1 MEANTGF
8 YNKNMLNPFADTFPD
23 PLCKLN
29 LKETSEFVKSFPMA
43 NHNTETRTYFN
54 VSAQRRREGVSSVTK
69 RNSVDAPP
77 TPGRPIFSFSAGNLS
92 RKGFPSKWDDAEKW
106 LNNSSSSCHDS
117 PAHVH
122 GLNLKTSESSKFH
135 KQFDGFRPQAEVFAE
150 KSRVT
155 EEKVSKAVS
164 SIHGSVLLE
173 HHSSSKDLNV
183 DVLLKGWILFFTNF
197 NLAFTTLFLSATTV
211 SPSLFLSSK
220 SLHVI
225 FFFVFGSFLCE
236 FSRLVNMSC
245 SAFSLK

>member
-1 MEANTGF
+1 MEGNTGF
-8 YNKNMLNPFADTFPD
+8 YNKNMQNPFADTFPD

-106 LNNSSSSCHDS
+106 LNSSSSCHDS

-173 HHSSSKDLNV
+173 HHISSKDLNV
-183 DVLLKGWILFFTNF
+183 DVLLKGRKLFFTNF
-197 NLAFTTLFLSATTV
+197 HLALLHFSCLPLLFPLLFFFYVFQKSSCDLFLYLWLI
-211 SPSLFLSSK
+211 SL
-220 SLHVI
+220 
-225 FFFVFGSFLCE
+225 
-236 FSRLVNMSC
+236 
-245 SAFSLK
+245 